1 MVEELEMRAPV
12 LKATL
17 AWALALITD
26 SASFLWHTLSWVHWD
41 KLAQFAAFV
50 YSVHLIWE
58 FHEKRKAKKK
68 EKEDGTE

>member
-17 AWALALITD
+17 AWALALLTD
-26 SASFLWHTLSWVHWD
+26 SASFLWYTISWVHWD

-58 FHEKRKAKKK
+58 FHAKRKAKKK